1 MKKVFCGL
9 VLFLLTSCSSN
20 WSVYNPRGGE
30 AIIVLIFVA
39 ILIGLI
45 MGVASFNSNNPDSN
59 KSNLIKDPKTGYYVD
74 TNFVARQSSKNKE
87 DEEAALEKKDPDRF
101 EKKIAKIVKKEI
113 DSQKYNEVT
122 WLQAFKK
129 ARGNKQ
135 EAQALYAEYRTDQL
149 EEQFYNNANTDQKR
163 NNITKVQYKKVR
175 SGREG
180 GFFENSNF
188 LSGREELAT
197 AFWLYVFAGN
207 LVVGIIAGFLSV
219 GIGSFM
225 IIILI
230 PYLIFSTVGLWKCA
244 DNYTVLKQKMK
255 EPYGWALGAKIY
267 VVINLLYLPVQIF
280 QFIRN

>member
-1 MKKVFCGL
+1 MSGVILLLL
-9 VLFLLTSCSSN
+9 VIGSIALFLF
-20 WSVYNPRGGE
+20 
-30 AIIVLIFVA
+30 AIKYLPENQEEIESHI
-39 ILIGLI
+39 
-45 MGVASFNSNNPDSN
+45 
-59 KSNLIKDPKTGYYVD
+59 IKDPKTGYYVD

-87 DEEAALEKKDPDRF
+87 DEEADLEKKDLDRF

-135 EAQALYAEYRTDQL
+135 EAQALYVEYRTDQL
-149 EEQFYNNANTDQKR
+149 EEQFYNNTNTDQKS

-175 SGREG
+175 SGSDG

-219 GIGSFM
+219 GIGNFM
-225 IIILI
+225 MIILI

-244 DNYTVLKQKMK
+244 DNYTALKQKKK

-280 QFIRN
+280 QFIGN

>member
-9 VLFLLTSCSSN
+9 VLFFLTSCSS
-20 WSVYNPRGGE
+20 YNSKSGE
-30 AIIVLIFVA
+30 AGIVI
-39 ILIGLI
+39 IGLFVI
-45 MGVASFNSNNPDSN
+45 IGFVMLLASYVSGLDS
-59 KSNLIKDPKTGYYVD
+59 KKPHLIKDPKTGYYVE
-74 TNFVARQSSKNKE
+74 TNYANDVFGQSLKKNN
-87 DEEAALEKKDPDRF
+87 EETSIEKKDPNRF
-101 EKKIAKIVKKEI
+101 EEKIAKIVKKEI

-135 EAQALYAEYRTDQL
+135 EAQALYAEYRIDQL
-149 EEQFYNNANTDQKR
+149 EEQFYNNTNVDQKS

-175 SGREG
+175 SGSDG

-219 GIGSFM
+219 GIGNFM
-225 IIILI
+225 MIILI

-244 DNYTVLKQKMK
+244 DNYTALKQKKK

-267 VVINLLYLPVQIF
+267 VIINLLYLPVQIF